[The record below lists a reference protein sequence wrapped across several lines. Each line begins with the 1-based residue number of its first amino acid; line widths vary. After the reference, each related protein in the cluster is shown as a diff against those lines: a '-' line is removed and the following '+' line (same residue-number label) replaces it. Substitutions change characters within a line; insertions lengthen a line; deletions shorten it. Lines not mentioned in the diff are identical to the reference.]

1 MADIISTTFDQLNLD
16 DPFFD
21 SLKSMYRNFSTWF
34 RNKAEEHASCDVVYD
49 AEGNLK
55 AMLYTKIEG
64 KYEDYS
70 RMEKPFAPSFRLKIG
85 TLKSELRGEGIGK
98 RFLEMAVERA
108 RQDPGISD
116 QGSCLHQHDHPC
128 QGRDGQDGQDH
139 HPVGRLDAFQTDP
152 GSILPHT
159 GFGSLRII

>member
-21 SLKSMYRNFSTWF
+21 SLKSMYRNYSTWF

-108 RQDPGISD
+108 RQDP
-116 QGSCLHQHDHPC
+116 
-128 QGRDGQDGQDH
+128 
-139 HPVGRLDAFQTDP
+139 
-152 GSILPHT
+152 SIKTVYATIYANCPELAGLVKMFETYGFSRRCMYCT
-159 GFGSLRII
+159 GETVFEYQINWWRTKN

>member
-98 RFLEMAVERA
+98 KFLEMAVELIVVVVGCTAGERC
-108 RQDPGISD
+108 G
-116 QGSCLHQHDHPC
+116 
-128 QGRDGQDGQDH
+128 GRGAAQEF
-139 HPVGRLDAFQTDP
+139 VAY
-152 GSILPHT
+152 S
-159 GFGSLRII
+159 SLTIFS